1 MYSILK
7 SICVCV
13 LCNLDYHLLIL
24 PIQNSN
30 LPSSP
35 TIMNLYIYIYNDFEN
50 DLKILTDIQLSLHQ
64 FDVLFIYLDKRQS
77 DIGKELYRSRF

>member
-35 TIMNLYIYIYNDFEN
+35 TIMNLYIYIY
-50 DLKILTDIQLSLHQ
+50 I
-64 FDVLFIYLDKRQS
+64 
-77 DIGKELYRSRF
+77 